1 MGGDLSQGTVK
12 GNEIAC
18 PFHDWRWG
26 GDGKCKAIPY
36 ARRVPLR
43 ARTASWPTMV
53 QDGMLFVWNDPQG
66 NPPPADVTIP
76 KIEGAEDERSE
87 EHTSELQ
94 SLMRSSYAVFCLKKK
109 ITH

>member
-43 ARTASWPTMV
+43 ARTASWLTMV

-76 KIEGAEDERSE
+76 KIEGAEDEGWTDWQDRKS
-87 EHTSELQ
+87 TRLN
-94 SLMRSSYAVFCLKKK
+94 SS
-109 ITH
+109 H